1 MEKPRKLDFDISLV
15 VTDELEKNDIK
26 NFLTIVRDSG
36 PVGIIS
42 PYSKTY
48 SNGNKANI
56 FIVQSILEEGFKYQI
71 PLKRNLTGDELE
83 SIVTEWVEV
92 FEGDFD
98 IEASSPVLRMQD
110 LSMFE
115 EVELDE
121 DYEMIA
127 FNVENNIKHQR
138 WVDTQVEEGWRY
150 GMKYDQ
156 EGKVSPLLRP
166 WEQLSEKNQKHCI
179 DNYL

>member
-71 PLKRNLTGDELE
+71 PLKRNLTGD
-83 SIVTEWVEV
+83 
-92 FEGDFD
+92 
-98 IEASSPVLRMQD
+98 
-110 LSMFE
+110 LS
-115 EVELDE
+115 L
-121 DYEMIA
+121 IH
-127 FNVENNIKHQR
+127 I
-138 WVDTQVEEGWRY
+138 
-150 GMKYDQ
+150 
-156 EGKVSPLLRP
+156 
-166 WEQLSEKNQKHCI
+166 
-179 DNYL
+179 